1 MDVPGAWAAHYGSSL
16 MSWECAFPGLWSAQS
31 KESSTTGTRKN
42 RVPSATIIHPSYQQR
57 GHQGH
62 MSCSLR
68 IFFDVVGNVTFPGLW
83 SAQSYGSSTTGTRE
97 TRHHRQR
104 SSIHHIITRA
114 PGRTSCSP
122 RFFFDVMES
131 IAPLVCGM
139 LRAKDLRLTPGR
151 TGYHR
156 QWSSIHHIITGAPG
170 RTSCSPRFFF
180 DVMGNVAFPGSWSA
194 QSLII
199 FIPLDIISF
208 LCIFPT
214 HSHTFPHVP
223 TFIIFIIYWY

>member
-1 MDVPGAWAAHYGSSL
+1 

-122 RFFFDVMES
+122 RFFFDVM
-131 IAPLVCGM
+131 
-139 LRAKDLRLTPGR
+139 
-151 TGYHR
+151 
-156 QWSSIHHIITGAPG
+156 
-170 RTSCSPRFFF
+170 
-180 DVMGNVAFPGSWSA
+180 GNVAFPGSWSA

-223 TFIIFIIYWY
+223 TFIIFIIY

>member
-1 MDVPGAWAAHYGSSL
+1 

-104 SSIHHIITRA
+104 SSIHHISNEGTR
-114 PGRTSCSP
+114 RTSCSL
-122 RFFFDVMES
+122 RFFFDVVGMCV
-131 IAPLVCGM
+131 PWFVVCSE
-139 LRAKDLRLTPGR
+139 LWIF
-151 TGYHR
+151 YHR
-156 QWSSIHHIITGAPG
+156 HQGNQAPSTTIIHPSYHNEGTRANELL
-170 RTSCSPRFFF
+170 TT
-180 DVMGNVAFPGSWSA
+180 V
-194 QSLII
+194 L
-199 FIPLDIISF
+199 L
-208 LCIFPT
+208 
-214 HSHTFPHVP
+214 
-223 TFIIFIIYWY
+223 